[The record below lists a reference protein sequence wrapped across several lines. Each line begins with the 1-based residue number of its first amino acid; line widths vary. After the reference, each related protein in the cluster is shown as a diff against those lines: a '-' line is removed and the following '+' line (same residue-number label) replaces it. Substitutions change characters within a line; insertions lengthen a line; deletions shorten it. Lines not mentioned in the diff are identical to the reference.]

1 MWGTMDTT
9 ETDMSDSFDED
20 DDEGGEQAAA
30 EAVSG
35 AVDAEAAAAAEAN
48 AVDAFDVDQE
58 LADSSYDDS
67 TESVYGWED
76 ENGEQLEDE
85 GIEQNEENGE
95 DDGQQERRPSGWMS
109 DCRGGECVVWN
120 CAATV
125 SGCEVNRTRLARTR
139 EYDALTEGGRHEMVG
154 MTEEEGMGPSSRAST

>member
-1 MWGTMDTT
+1 
-9 ETDMSDSFDED
+9 MSDSFDED

-30 EAVSG
+30 EAVSR
-35 AVDAEAAAAAEAN
+35 AAEAN
-48 AVDAFDVDQE
+48 AGDAFDVDQD

-85 GIEQNEENGE
+85 EVEQDGENGE

-109 DCRGGECVVWN
+109 YCRGG
-120 CAATV
+120 
-125 SGCEVNRTRLARTR
+125 
-139 EYDALTEGGRHEMVG
+139 
-154 MTEEEGMGPSSRAST
+154 